1 VIGRPIKDT
10 SMPNFTINIHQ
21 GSHTNSHPVDLPDV
35 DAARREA
42 IATFADLARDIASNL
57 PNDPDWRIEVIEPA
71 GGTVFR
77 LGISAEDAAL
87 AVYSLDRHK
96 KRPRTT

>member
-1 VIGRPIKDT
+1 
-10 SMPNFTINIHQ
+10 MPNYTIHIHQ

-42 IATFADLARDIASNL
+42 IAMFADLARDIASD
-57 PNDPDWRIEVIEPA
+57 PPKHPDWGIEVIEPA

-77 LGISAEDAAL
+77 LGISAEDAGTC
-87 AVYSLDRHK
+87 RF
-96 KRPRTT
+96 